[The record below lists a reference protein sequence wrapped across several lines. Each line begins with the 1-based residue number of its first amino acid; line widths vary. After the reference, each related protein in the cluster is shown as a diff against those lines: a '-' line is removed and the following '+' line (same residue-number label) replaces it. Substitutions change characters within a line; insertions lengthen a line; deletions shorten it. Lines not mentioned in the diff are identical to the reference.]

1 MCPDRCGRC
10 AGAAERLCPW
20 ISTQAFARR
29 VCSVTKFAGRAEKR
43 PHCEK
48 LSWTRQDIVTSISLA
63 RTMGTRRRPTRRRYG
78 GFCAYAVSK
87 GKLVTVPLQRLFFA
101 GTLSPRHATHAIRT
115 QVDPD
120 VYVVLDEKLFL
131 FSNADARTAFE
142 NEEPGIVQVADLAW
156 AEMESERAQKK
167 GCFSCF

>member
-1 MCPDRCGRC
+1 MCLCSDR
-10 AGAAERLCPW
+10 
-20 ISTQAFARR
+20 SAFADQG
-29 VCSVTKFAGRAEKR
+29 ARATVSR
-43 PHCEK
+43 
-48 LSWTRQDIVTSISLA
+48 STYSLNGE
-63 RTMGTRRRPTRRRYG
+63 TTI
-78 GFCAYAVSK
+78 
-87 GKLVTVPLQRLFFA
+87 FFA
-101 GTLSPRHATHAIRT
+101 GTLSQRHVSHAIRT

>member
-1 MCPDRCGRC
+1 M
-10 AGAAERLCPW
+10 
-20 ISTQAFARR
+20 
-29 VCSVTKFAGRAEKR
+29 CSVTKFAGRAEKR

-48 LSWTRQDIVTSISLA
+48 LSWTRQDIVTS
-63 RTMGTRRRPTRRRYG
+63 RTWIRRRLNMGPRPL
-78 GFCAYAVSK
+78 SK
-87 GKLVTVPLQRLFFA
+87 GKLVT
-101 GTLSPRHATHAIRT
+101 
-115 QVDPD
+115 VDPD

-142 NEEPGIVQVADLAW
+142 NEEPGIVQVADGKW

>member
-1 MCPDRCGRC
+1 M
-10 AGAAERLCPW
+10 
-20 ISTQAFARR
+20 
-29 VCSVTKFAGRAEKR
+29 CSVTKFAGRAEKR

-48 LSWTRQDIVTSISLA
+48 LSWTLEAPELFLPQ
-63 RTMGTRRRPTRRRYG
+63 YG
-78 GFCAYAVSK
+78 GFCAYAISK
-87 GKLVTVPLQRLFFA
+87 GKLVT
-101 GTLSPRHATHAIRT
+101 
-115 QVDPD
+115 VDPD

-131 FSNADARTAFE
+131 FSNAEARTAFE

>member
-1 MCPDRCGRC
+1 M
-10 AGAAERLCPW
+10 CPW
-20 ISTQAFARR
+20 ISTQFFARR

-48 LSWTRQDIVTSISLA
+48 LSWTRQDIVTS
-63 RTMGTRRRPTRRRYG
+63 RTWIRRFGVLRCATHVWKSTSVSGAYG
-78 GFCAYAVSK
+78 GYCAYAVSK
-87 GKLVTVPLQRLFFA
+87 GKLVT
-101 GTLSPRHATHAIRT
+101 
-115 QVDPD
+115 VDPD

-142 NEEPGIVQVADLAW
+142 NEEPGIVQVADGKW

>member
-48 LSWTRQDIVTSISLA
+48 LSWTRQDIVTS
-63 RTMGTRRRPTRRRYG
+63 RT
-78 GFCAYAVSK
+78 CI
-87 GKLVTVPLQRLFFA
+87 
-101 GTLSPRHATHAIRT
+101 LSPGVLRCATQSDGWST
-115 QVDPD
+115 
-120 VYVVLDEKLFL
+120 LTFL
-131 FSNADARTAFE
+131 A
-142 NEEPGIVQVADLAW
+142 
-156 AEMESERAQKK
+156 
-167 GCFSCF
+167 

>member
-1 MCPDRCGRC
+1 M
-10 AGAAERLCPW
+10 
-20 ISTQAFARR
+20 
-29 VCSVTKFAGRAEKR
+29 RA
-43 PHCEK
+43 
-48 LSWTRQDIVTSISLA
+48 L
-63 RTMGTRRRPTRRRYG
+63 RRRRGQVVPVDQH
-78 GFCAYAVSK
+78 AVLRAPRV
-87 GKLVTVPLQRLFFA
+87 LVTVPPQRLFFA

-142 NEEPGIVQVADLAW
+142 NEEPGIVQVADGKW